1 MSYQR
6 NPHYWTS
13 AVEFH
18 VNSITICSCIP
29 LGTKVEQ
36 NPTKRE
42 IMVMWIKDAAAG
54 AGLVLFMVSAF
65 LLASGAHAAMSH
77 LPI

>member
-6 NPHYWTS
+6 NQRYWTS

-18 VNSITICSCIP
+18 GNSITVCSCISV
-29 LGTKVEQ
+29 GTKVEQ

-42 IMVMWIKDAAAG
+42 IRIMWIKDVAAG

-65 LLASGAHAAMSH
+65 VLASGAHAAMSH

>member
-6 NPHYWTS
+6 HPAYWTS
-13 AVEFH
+13 AIELH
-18 VNSITICSCIP
+18 GNSITVCSCVP
-29 LGTKVEQ
+29 AGTKLEQ

-42 IMVMWIKDAAAG
+42 IVVMWIKDMAAG

-65 LLASGAHAAMSH
+65 MLASGAHAALSH

>member
-1 MSYQR
+1 MSFQR
-6 NPHYWTS
+6 DPSYWTQ
-13 AVEFH
+13 ATRIRG
-18 VNSITICSCIP
+18 NSITICSCV
-29 LGTKVEQ
+29 LKGTKVEQ

-42 IMVMWIKDAAAG
+42 TMVMWIKDAAAG

-65 LLASGAHAAMSH
+65 LLASGAHAAMNH

>member
-1 MSYQR
+1 MSYQCHPR
-6 NPHYWTS
+6 YWTA
-13 AVEFH
+13 AVEWH
-18 VNSITICSCIP
+18 GNSITVCSCIP
-29 LGTKVEQ
+29 IGTKVEQ

-42 IMVMWIKDAAAG
+42 IMVMWIKDVAAG